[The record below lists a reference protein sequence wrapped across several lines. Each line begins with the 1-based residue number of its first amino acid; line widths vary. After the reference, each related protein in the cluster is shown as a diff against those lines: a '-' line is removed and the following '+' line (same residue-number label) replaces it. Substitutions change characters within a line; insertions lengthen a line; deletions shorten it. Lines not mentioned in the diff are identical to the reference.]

1 MSTTNIGLVDSTE
14 LHHVF
19 ESLMMFRS
27 EGINVPGITVFC
39 QHGRRKWLVIAKE
52 FTIVVTGDSADFTG
66 AYKLPLT
73 IVANAG
79 RPRAAAGAV
88 EFTIRDGMVT
98 ASSSLG
104 TQTLP
109 CNSVPMPKLERTA
122 VSRARATAQLGGKEL
137 LYTIF
142 SGANPPFETNMVDD
156 DDDERKTPDHFLLRI
171 EDGQLHVSSDW
182 TGARLYL
189 MRAHTSAITTGAGQI
204 KVDPDML
211 NIIYNCVDE
220 DSTWTLSYDGKESLD
235 IVLESDTHYIVAK
248 MVIAPAAKLHER
260 VVKILEREQF
270 DFHTTAGGPIG
281 VRHDGVVISLDFF
294 QRDGDAAPL
303 VRLSTVVTRDANESG
318 DLLREI
324 NAHNQSG
331 SVTRLWFDNGAV
343 HLAIDVLPDNLMGL
357 AQRLRLLAN
366 EAGRLRGVLDPF
378 AAESALP
385 PKRRTRRRT
394 TKPKV
399 QPEVWD

>member
-1 MSTTNIGLVDSTE
+1 MTSANIGLVDSTE
-14 LHHVF
+14 LRHIF

-27 EGINVPGITVFC
+27 EGINVPGVTVFC
-39 QHGRRKWLVIAKE
+39 RDGRRRWLVTTKE
-52 FTIVVTGDSADFTG
+52 FTIEVTGDSADFTG

-73 IVANAG
+73 VVANAG
-79 RPRAAAGAV
+79 RPRAAAGVVAFSV
-88 EFTIRDGMVT
+88 ADGMVT
-98 ASSSLG
+98 AASSLG

-109 CNSVPMPKLERTA
+109 CSSVPMPQLQRTPA
-122 VSRARATAQLGGKEL
+122 SRGRATAQLGGKEL

-142 SGANPPFETNMVDD
+142 SGANPPFETHMTDEDD
-156 DDDERKTPDHFLLRI
+156 DRKAPDHFLLRI

-189 MRAHTSAITTGAGQI
+189 MRAHTSATTTGSGHI

-211 NIIYNCVDE
+211 NIMYNCVDE
-220 DSTWTLSYDGKESLD
+220 DGTWTLSFDGKDSLD
-235 IVLESDTHYIVAK
+235 IVLESDTHYIVAR

-270 DFHTTAGGPIG
+270 EFHTTSGGPIG

-294 QRDGDAAPL
+294 QRDGDDSPL
-303 VRLSTVVTRDANESG
+303 VRLSTVVTRDANESA

-343 HLAIDVLPDNLMGL
+343 HLAIDLLADNLAGL
-357 AQRLRLLAN
+357 AQRLRLLSN
-366 EAGRLRGVLDPF
+366 EAGRLRGVLEPF
-378 AAESALP
+378 AAEASLP
-385 PKRRTRRRT
+385 PKRRTRRRPLA
-394 TKPKV
+394 PKV
-399 QPEVWD
+399 QPEVWDD